1 MKNVARSIIAG
12 VVGGVLTLAFLA
24 TGIFGGQ
31 SVSADDPTTEIQ
43 TAQQHLEI
51 TINDNVGTITA
62 TDTQHLEITI
72 TNNVGSIVATA
83 THHLVITVAVDP
95 LDVMTA
101 THLFQIT
108 VNDPNVITLTLDKTS
123 LSLAG
128 SPNMLLSDYLT
139 ANVLTANPT
148 GYVLQIESA
157 EPRLKCATGDYYIEP
172 LTSAGSMSD
181 NHWGWAYDGG
191 ISLTTAPEN
200 LTWDGVAISPTEIK
214 NSTTA
219 TDLTTGENIRLWL
232 GTKVN
237 FSLPACAYSGSAKIS
252 AVKDI

>member
-1 MKNVARSIIAG
+1 MMKNVVAQQKTKPKAIGLALALL
-12 VVGGVLTLAFLA
+12 LTNFFFCPPAH
-24 TGIFGGQ
+24 
-31 SVSADDPTTEIQ
+31 ADPPP
-43 TAQQHLEI
+43 TAQQHFSVVVFDAAG
-51 TINDNVGTITA
+51 N
-62 TDTQHLEITI
+62 
-72 TNNVGSIVATA
+72 ATA
-83 THHLVITVAVDP
+83 TQHFAVN
-95 LDVMTA
+95 VS
-101 THLFQIT
+101 
-108 VNDPNVITLTLDKTS
+108 DPNAITLSLDKTS
-123 LSLAG
+123 LSLSG
-128 SPNMLLSDYLT
+128 SPNMLLTDYLT

-172 LTSAGSMSD
+172 LANAGSMSD
-181 NHWGWAYDGG
+181 NHWGWAYDSGL
-191 ISLTTAPEN
+191 SPTTAPEN

-219 TDLTTGENIRLWL
+219 TDLITGDNIRLWL